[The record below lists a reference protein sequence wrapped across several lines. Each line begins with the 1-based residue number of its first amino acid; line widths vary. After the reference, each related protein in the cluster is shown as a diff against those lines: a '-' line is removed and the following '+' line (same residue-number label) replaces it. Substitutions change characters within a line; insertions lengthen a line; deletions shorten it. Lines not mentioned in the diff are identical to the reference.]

1 MLPTI
6 LAASAHH
13 ILAFLLIAILA
24 VELTLVRPGMTQADR
39 RMVGR
44 VDAAYGLV
52 ALALLLM
59 GLWRAYAFEKG
70 LGFYIESPWFLLKL
84 GTFVLV
90 ALLSVPPTLAFRAWG
105 KRGDSLPSP
114 QEIRRTRNWMHAQ
127 AALLLIIPVAAA
139 LMARGY

>member
-24 VELTLVRPGMTQADR
+24 TELTLVRPGMTLADR
-39 RMVGR
+39 RTVGR

-52 ALALLLM
+52 ALALLFM

-70 LGFYIESPWFLLKL
+70 LEFYLSSPWFWLKL
-84 GTFVLV
+84 GTFLLV
-90 ALLSVPPTLAFRAWG
+90 GLLSALPTLAFRAWG
-105 KRGDSLPSP
+105 KRGDSLPSAA
-114 QEIRRTRNWMHAQ
+114 EIRRARRWMHAQ
-127 AALLLIIPVAAA
+127 AALFLIVPIAAA